1 MVTNVRHTLR
11 SRGGKINLGCLA
23 VLVLIGAVLYLALPV
38 GMQFFHYYQLR
49 EEFITQASFASSV
62 TDASIRAQVLQAI
75 DESGLPPEAK
85 AEARSRLVVQR
96 GGRPITIT
104 VETSYSI
111 TFDLVYKQ
119 WTRKFE
125 PSVRTRI

>member
-1 MVTNVRHTLR
+1 MVTNIRQTLR
-11 SRGGKINLGCLA
+11 SRHGKVNLGCLA
-23 VLVLIGAVLYLALPV
+23 FIVLIGAVLYVAYPV
-38 GMQFFHYYQLR
+38 GMQFFRYYQLR

-62 TDASIRAQVLQAI
+62 TDASIRAQALKAI
-75 DESGLPPEAK
+75 DESGLPEYAQ
-85 AEARSRLVVQR
+85 AEARTRLVVQR
-96 GGRPITIT
+96 SGRPTTIT

-119 WTRKFE
+119 WTKKFN